1 MVVREVA
8 ESEAVA
14 KGMVVAVREAASMV
28 VEAKVE
34 AVTVTVVEVKA
45 AAAMVVV
52 VVQAE
57 AAVAAATVVVASVA
71 VVAVASVVVAS
82 AAAETVAVV
91 REVAESEAVVKGMVV
106 AVREAA
112 ATVVEATV
120 MASLR
125 SAAVRREPELH
136 LGHSATHQHLQQ
148 MEADLAEALRHLA
161 HRAAGLALACEAGCC
176 RHWRA
181 GARKAWQ
188 PEASAERRSC
198 PGRLHCRL

>member
-1 MVVREVA
+1 VVVVREVA

-45 AAAMVVV
+45 AAA
-52 VVQAE
+52 
-57 AAVAAATVVVASVA
+57 VAAATAVVAS
-71 VVAVASVVVAS
+71 VAVASVVVAS

-120 MASLR
+120 MACLR

>member
-1 MVVREVA
+1 MVAVVREVAESEAVAKGMVVAVRDAASMVVEATAEAVTVTVVEVKAAAAMVVVVQAEAAVAAATGGVASVAVASVVVASAAAETVAVVREVA

-28 VEAKVE
+28 VEATVE
-34 AVTVTVVEVKA
+34 A
-45 AAAMVVV
+45 
-52 VVQAE
+52 
-57 AAVAAATVVVASVA
+57 
-71 VVAVASVVVAS
+71 
-82 AAAETVAVV
+82 
-91 REVAESEAVVKGMVV
+91 G
-106 AVREAA
+106 
-112 ATVVEATV
+112 
-120 MASLR
+120 LR
-125 SAAVRREPELH
+125 SAAARRELH

-161 HRAAGLALACEAGCC
+161 HRAAGLALACEAGCF